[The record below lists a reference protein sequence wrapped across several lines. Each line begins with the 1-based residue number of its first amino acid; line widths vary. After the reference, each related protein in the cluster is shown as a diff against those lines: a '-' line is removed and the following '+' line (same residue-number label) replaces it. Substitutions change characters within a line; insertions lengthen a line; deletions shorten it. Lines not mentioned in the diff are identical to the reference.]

1 MNGSK
6 ASNQQLIRDL
16 LVLPS
21 QVEQVLCPPSLY
33 LDQVAML
40 IRDSEIKLGGQNLDW
55 HDAGAFTGEVSA
67 PMLRDLGATYVIVGH
82 SERRALFG
90 ESHADCLEKAKAALK
105 AGLTPI
111 FCVGETKLERDA
123 NQTLEV
129 IKAQL
134 SGAIAELALAQIV
147 IAYEPVW
154 AIGTGDVATPE
165 QAAAVHQ
172 QIRALVAEKD
182 KSAAET
188 IRILYGG
195 SVNGENAAGLFK
207 QPDIDGA
214 LVGGASLKAKDF
226 SAICC
231 AGA

>member
-1 MNGSK
+1 
-6 ASNQQLIRDL
+6 
-16 LVLPS
+16 
-21 QVEQVLCPPSLY
+21 
-33 LDQVAML
+33 
-40 IRDSEIKLGGQNLDW
+40 
-55 HDAGAFTGEVSA
+55 
-67 PMLRDLGATYVIVGH
+67 MLRDLGASYVIVGH

-90 ESHADCLEKAKAALK
+90 ESHADCLEKTKSALE

-111 FCVGETKLERDA
+111 VCVGETKLERDA
-123 NQTLEV
+123 GQTLEV
-129 IKAQL
+129 IASQL
-134 SGAIAELALAQIV
+134 AGVIAGLALEQIV

-172 QIRALVAEKD
+172 QIRALVAEKN
-182 KSAAET
+182 SGAAET

-195 SVNGENAAGLFK
+195 SVNGENAAGLFE
-207 QPDIDGA
+207 QADIDGA

-231 AGA
+231 AVA